1 MFGFFSL
8 LLLLLGIVSMLFV
21 KAHSL
26 LRQQLGLKQVTS
38 AEWAGG
44 NIIQTAGYW
53 VHLTKASCWA
63 GNVEELPK
71 HPGPISSLLFNGF
84 TPIPYDGV
92 YCSTHTP
99 LPPPLSFKHTSRS
112 RGKEGERECTW
123 EEAMGKNKHKSK
135 RATRITL
142 YRALRKIV
150 SAKERV
156 NKPERKTVMN

>member
-1 MFGFFSL
+1 MLVSCFFFFFSSSKTWYCFSAL
-8 LLLLLGIVSMLFV
+8 CQGSFTAETAAQFKASDQRWVSGREYYTNC
-21 KAHSL
+21 S
-26 LRQQLGLKQVTS
+26 
-38 AEWAGG
+38 
-44 NIIQTAGYW
+44 YW

-99 LPPPLSFKHTSRS
+99 LPASLGFKHTSHS
-112 RGKEGERECTW
+112 RGKESERERIR
-123 EEAMGKNKHKSK
+123 EEATGKNKHKSK

-142 YRALRKIV
+142 YRVLRKKSRV
-150 SAKERV
+150 LKKE
-156 NKPERKTVMN
+156 